1 MDFVD
6 FLKEYW
12 EEIVAF
18 IDTLY
23 AKIKEFLLAN
33 EEAAE

>member
-1 MDFVD
+1 MDFFD

-12 EEIVAF
+12 EEIVDF
-18 IDTLY
+18 IDVLY

-33 EEAAE
+33 EAE